1 MPKPVRMKSTFS
13 FKKLANK
20 LDSIIVQDLNTVG
33 NHINK
38 AIQDGIDSGKDIDGK
53 GFEPLRPS
61 TKAFGG
67 NKPLD
72 RTGNM
77 RKTKKIPA
85 TRSKKSFI
93 IQMDGKS
100 KKGAY
105 YGAYHNTGFTQTNPK
120 QWFHG
125 AKVPKRE
132 WFGIPK
138 SMFPGETAYQK
149 AIAERHMRVRSAWK
163 KLG

>member
-1 MPKPVRMKSTFS
+1 MPKAVRMKSTFS
-13 FKKLANK
+13 FKKFANK

-38 AIQDGIDSGKDIDGK
+38 AIQDGIDSGKDIDGQ

-67 NKPLD
+67 NKPLN

-85 TRSKKSFI
+85 TRAKKSFI
-93 IQMDGKS
+93 IEMSGKS

-125 AKVPKRE
+125 SKVPKRE

-138 SMFPGETAYQK
+138 SMFPGESAYNK
-149 AIAERHMRVRSAWK
+149 AIVERKLRIRSAWK
-163 KLG
+163 K